1 VQQNAH
7 GSPDGRNW
15 NSCQPLC
22 DVINTAADIVVTT
35 TGRSA
40 KLVICAGK
48 EAAMERGLAAL
59 HDVVNAQ
66 GEGDSVCVDAGG
78 MEGGIWGRGDGAAA

>member
-1 VQQNAH
+1 MQQNAH
-7 GSPDGRNW
+7 GGPDGRNW
-15 NSCQPLC
+15 NSWQPLC

-35 TGRSA
+35 AGRSA

-48 EAAMERGLAAL
+48 EAAMEWGLAAL

-66 GEGDSVCVDAGG
+66 GEGDSVRADAGG